1 MNSTKSI
8 TYDVFV
14 SDPPPHNDG
23 LLPNGEPKGGSPV
36 ASTLIYGSEDA
47 VLTDPAFTAD
57 QAQALGDWVAAKG
70 RNVTDIFVTHG
81 HGDHWFAAG
90 LLAERFGARIVASA
104 GTIEQMHASIALRP
118 LLWDKVYPGIP
129 PAPITAVTVPNNRF
143 TLEGRDLVIVEVG
156 HSDTD
161 DTTVLHVPDLELVVA
176 GDVIYNGAHL
186 YLGESVTVGGLDPWR
201 AAIHKVAGL
210 KPRHIVA
217 GHQNRL
223 LDDDAQRTI
232 SETRQYLDDA
242 DELLRT
248 EETAVDFF
256 NAKIG
261 RYPNHLARTV
271 LWAGASAIYGVRE
284 HPDEDVGQILVAGW
298 L

>member
-1 MNSTKSI
+1 VNSTKSI
-8 TYDVFV
+8 TFDVFV

-47 VLTDPAFTAD
+47 VLTDPAFTAN
-57 QAQALGDWVAAKG
+57 QAQALGDWVAGQG
-70 RNVTDIFVTHG
+70 RNVTDIFITHG

-90 LLAERFGARIVASA
+90 LLAERFGARIIASA
-104 GTIEQMHASIALRP
+104 GTIEQMQASVALRP

-143 TLEGRDLVIVEVG
+143 TLEGHDLVIVEVG

-186 YLGESVTVGGLDPWR
+186 YLGESVTVGGLGPWR
-201 AAIHKVAGL
+201 EAIDKVEAL
-210 KPRHIVA
+210 NARHIVA
-217 GHQNRL
+217 GHQNKQ

-248 EETAVDFF
+248 ENTAVDFF
-256 NAKIG
+256 NAKIE

-284 HPDEDVGQILVAGW
+284 HPEEDVGQILVAGW

>member
-1 MNSTKSI
+1 VNSTGTL

-36 ASTLIYGSEDA
+36 ASTLIYGSDDA
-47 VLTDPAFTAD
+47 VLTDPAFTAE
-57 QAQALGDWVAAKG
+57 QAQALGDWVAGKG
-70 RNVTDIFVTHG
+70 RNVTDIFITHG

-104 GTIEQMHASIALRP
+104 GTIEQMDASIALRP

-143 TLEGRDLVIVEVG
+143 TLEGHELVIVEVG

-201 AAIHKVAGL
+201 EAIDKVAAL
-210 KPRHIVA
+210 KARHIVA
-217 GHQNRL
+217 GHQNKQ
-223 LDDDAQRTI
+223 LDDDAGRTI

-242 DELLRT
+242 DELLQT
-248 EETAVDFF
+248 ENTAVDFF
-256 NAKIG
+256 NAKIE